1 MRYPSEGIKGGNIT
15 INGGIVDASTGSYLA
30 SAFDSGVGIG
40 TNKYELGGSVTING
54 GTVIARGV
62 DCGIGAGKGGN
73 ITINGGDV
81 TAIAG
86 VTEDTTGRRASVS
99 VCGMMVL

>member
-1 MRYPSEGIKGGNIT
+1 M
-15 INGGIVDASTGSYLA
+15 STRPPEATLH
-30 SAFDSGVGIG
+30 SAIDSGVGIG

-54 GTVIARGV
+54 GTVIAKGV

-86 VTEDTTGRRASVS
+86 VTEDSTRSLLAEGHRYRFVA
-99 VCGMMVL
+99 